1 MNKYAIFPL
10 KSIFTISFRILT
22 CTRVSNPL
30 FGSFFFFQRKNC
42 HFPGF
47 PNHSPIIHIT
57 QVPVHVKNKD
67 RSITWTVPL
76 SIISIASSQSL
87 PLHHTIC
94 GGGGDSHTSMFCCNI
109 TVLQCRSFQHSLH
122 RFQGPS
128 YSNIAR
134 IMNAANVFVFVI
146 VFVIVPQL

>member
-1 MNKYAIFPL
+1 MDRAFKHYLN
-10 KSIFTISFRILT
+10 
-22 CTRVSNPL
+22 CL
-30 FGSFFFFQRKNC
+30 F
-42 HFPGF
+42 
-47 PNHSPIIHIT
+47 
-57 QVPVHVKNKD
+57 
-67 RSITWTVPL
+67 TVPPPP
-76 SIISIASSQSL
+76 SYNMW
-87 PLHHTIC
+87 
-94 GGGGDSHTSMFCCNI
+94 GWGEGDSHTSMFCCNI

>member
-94 GGGGDSHTSMFCCNI
+94 GGGVRGTVIHLCFVVDNI
-109 TVLQCRSFQHSLH
+109 TVLQCKSFH

-128 YSNIAR
+128 H
-134 IMNAANVFVFVI
+134 F
-146 VFVIVPQL
+146 